1 MLRIYDELEVRS
13 RLRFRRLTAL
23 LLFAGGLVAGSHLSN
38 TNNGVAFAQ
47 TPAHLPVDA
56 LIAPRLKLDEQLRTP
71 LYSASS
77 PLDIS
82 LAFPPTAEV
91 LMVSVRSETKRS
103 R

>member
-1 MLRIYDELEVRS
+1 MLRIYDELEVHS
-13 RLRFRRLTAL
+13 RLRIRRLSGL
-23 LLFAGGLVAGSHLSN
+23 LLFVGGLMAGSHL
-38 TNNGVAFAQ
+38 TGATVAS
-47 TPAHLPVDA
+47 TPIPALLPVAD
-56 LIAPRLKLDEQLRTP
+56 LNAPRLKLDERLRLP
-71 LYSASS
+71 NYSASS